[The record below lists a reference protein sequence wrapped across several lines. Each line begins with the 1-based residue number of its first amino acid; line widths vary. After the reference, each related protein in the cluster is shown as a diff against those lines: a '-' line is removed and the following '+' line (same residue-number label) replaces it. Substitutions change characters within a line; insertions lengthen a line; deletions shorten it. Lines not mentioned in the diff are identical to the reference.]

1 MKPLSKGFILSKRE
15 HMQFIKKN
23 KKINNKLI
31 TKFSTENNISKL
43 VVRLA
48 YMNGIETE
56 KDLYNYFNP
65 SINSFHNPF
74 LLKNM
79 SEAVTKISNAIASK
93 QKILILGDYD
103 ADGIC
108 ATAILYKYF
117 MSQGVSVDYFLPNRF
132 TDGYGITIDTLDK
145 IKKMY
150 NPNLIVT
157 VDCGIACYKEI
168 EYAKS
173 LGFDIV
179 VTDHHEIPKE
189 IPNCICVDCKFEDQP
204 YPFKNLCGA
213 GIALKLVQALS
224 GLSTA
229 LEYTSICSIATV
241 ADIVPLVDENRIIVH
256 HGLSNINNLPKG
268 VKTLLKSLNLKD
280 ITSTDIAYKI
290 APKLNTAGRM
300 GDASLSFKLFI
311 EEDDKIINEILD
323 TLNELNIKRID
334 AVNSIYDDVI
344 TMLKDIDI
352 SKLGAIVLCKDDWDG
367 GVLGIVCA
375 RIVEKYNK
383 PTCLIS
389 KVDNEYKGS
398 IRSIENIDIYKAL
411 EFASEYLIRFGGHK
425 QAGGLSLNLENLT
438 KFSDKLNEFIL
449 KNYDY
454 TVFLQTKYYDL
465 SDKELTF
472 SIDEFLEIEKM
483 QPFGFC
489 NERPSCLFNLKN
501 ASFDRIKNHNNH
513 LKIKNNNVELVAF
526 NSGEYFENCDHLSE
540 KQALVEL
547 YIDEFS
553 GKKSIKGKVK
563 NFAFGG
569 VPIKV
574 TKEVEH
580 ANYLHTL
587 NYINYSN
594 TESLKNHESLLPV
607 STINSENL
615 EAELKDLLK
624 DNYYGTL
631 IIANTI
637 ETFNMV
643 KNFNMENIINYQ
655 VFNNYDN
662 VYNTL
667 LLLGDTDL
675 NLHNYNTVILLNTV
689 NDGFVNF
696 LRLHGLKV
704 VTANIA
710 HDDTY
715 QKSLSVDRSVF
726 GIYHNGI
733 INAINK
739 NIFGYTK
746 HWYFLNFKK
755 INPQINADYNQFVF
769 VVNTLHELGIINET
783 FENYSYKLTINQDVK
798 ADLNNS
804 LIYNYIKNIKG

>member
-1 MKPLSKGFILSKRE
+1 
-15 HMQFIKKN
+15 MQFLKKT
-23 KKINNKLI
+23 KKLNNKLI

-43 VVRLA
+43 VVKLA
-48 YMNGIETE
+48 YMNGLETE
-56 KDLYNYFNP
+56 KELYNYFNP
-65 SINSFHNPF
+65 SINAFHNPF

-79 SEAVTKISNAIASK
+79 TEAVAKINNAVASK

-117 MSQGVSVDYFLPNRF
+117 KSQNVTVDYFLPNRF

-145 IKKMY
+145 IKRMY

-168 EYAKS
+168 EYAKE

-179 VTDHHEIPKE
+179 VTDHHEIPKQ
-189 IPNCICVDCKFEDQP
+189 IPNCICVDCKFEDQS

-229 LEYTSICSIATV
+229 LEFTSICSIATV
-241 ADIVPLVDENRIIVH
+241 ADIVPLMDENRVIVH

-280 ITSTDIAYKI
+280 VTSTDIAYKV

-311 EEDDKIINEILD
+311 EEDDNTITEILN
-323 TLNELNIKRID
+323 TLNELNVKRID
-334 AVNSIYDDVI
+334 AVNNIYNDAI
-344 TMLKDIDI
+344 NMLKEIDI
-352 SKLGAIVLCKDDWDG
+352 SKLGAIVLCKDNWDG

-411 EFASEYLIRFGGHK
+411 EYSSEYLIRFGGHK
-425 QAGGLSLNLENLT
+425 QAGGLSLTLENLNN
-438 KFSDKLNEFIL
+438 FNNKLNEYIL
-449 KNYDY
+449 NNYDY

-472 SIDEFLEIEKM
+472 TEEEFLQIEKM
-483 QPFGFC
+483 QPFGFG
-489 NERPSCLFNLKN
+489 NERPNCLFNLKN

-513 LKIKNNNVELVAF
+513 LKIKCNNTELVAF
-526 NSGEYFENCDHLSE
+526 NCGEYFENCDHLSE

-547 YIDEFS
+547 YMDEFS
-553 GKKSIKGKVK
+553 NKKSIKGKVK
-563 NFAFGG
+563 NFSFGG

-587 NYINYSN
+587 NYLNYKDNNSLINTQN
-594 TESLKNHESLLPV
+594 LAEIVNINNNNIETELKNLL
-607 STINSENL
+607 NN
-615 EAELKDLLK
+615 
-624 DNYYGTL
+624 NYYGTL

-637 ETFNMV
+637 DTFNYV
-643 KNFNMENIINYQ
+643 KNLNISNIINYQ
-655 VFNNYDN
+655 VFNNFDT

-667 LLLGDTDL
+667 LLLGDTEL
-675 NLHNYNTVILLNTV
+675 NLHNYNTVILLNKV
-689 NDGFVNF
+689 NSGFVNY

-704 VTANIA
+704 ILANL
-710 HDDTY
+710 DVDTTNFNA
-715 QKSLSVDRSVF
+715 LLCDRSVF

-739 NIFGYTK
+739 GIFGYTK
-746 HWYFLNFKK
+746 YWYYLNFKRC
-755 INPQINADYNQFVF
+755 NPQINCDYNQFIF
-769 VVNTLHELGIINET
+769 VVNTLLELGILQET
-783 FENYSYKLTINQDVK
+783 FENYSYKLSINKDVK

>member
-1 MKPLSKGFILSKRE
+1 
-15 HMQFIKKN
+15 MQFIKKT
-23 KKINNKLI
+23 KKLNNKLI
-31 TKFSTENNISKL
+31 TKFSSENNISKL

-79 SEAVTKISNAIASK
+79 SEAVAKISNAIASK

-117 MSQGVSVDYFLPNRF
+117 KSQGVSVDYFLPNRF

-145 IKKMY
+145 IKRMY

-157 VDCGIACYKEI
+157 VDCGIACFKEI
-168 EYAKS
+168 EYAKE

-224 GLSTA
+224 GLGTA

-241 ADIVPLVDENRIIVH
+241 ADIVPLVDENRVIVH

-268 VKTLLKSLNLKD
+268 VKSLLKSLNLKD
-280 ITSTDIAYKI
+280 VTSTDIAYKI

-311 EEDDKIINEILD
+311 EEDDNVINDILN
-323 TLNELNIKRID
+323 TLNELNTKRVN
-334 AVNSIYDDVI
+334 AVNSIYEDCI
-344 TMLKDIDI
+344 NMIKDIDI
-352 SKLGAIVLCKDDWDG
+352 SKLGAIVLCKDNWDG

-411 EFASEYLIRFGGHK
+411 EYSSEYLIRFGGHK
-425 QAGGLSLNLENLT
+425 QAGGLSLTFENFEAF
-438 KFSDKLNEFIL
+438 KSKLNEYIL
-449 KNYDY
+449 NNYDY

-472 SIDEFLEIEKM
+472 TLDEYLQIEKM
-483 QPFGFC
+483 QPFGFG

-501 ASFDRIKNHNNH
+501 ASFDRIKNHSNH
-513 LKIKNNNVELVAF
+513 LKIKCNNVELVAF

-547 YIDEFS
+547 YLDEF
-553 GKKSIKGKVK
+553 GNKKSIKGKVK
-563 NFAFGG
+563 NFSFGG

-580 ANYLHTL
+580 ANYIHTL
-587 NYINYSN
+587 NYLNYENENSIKN
-594 TESLKNHESLLPV
+594 SQELSKVITIDNQNLEIELKN
-607 STINSENL
+607 
-615 EAELKDLLK
+615 LLK

-631 IIANTI
+631 ILANNI
-637 ETFNMV
+637 DTFNMV
-643 KNFNMENIINYQ
+643 RNFNIQNIINYQ
-655 VFNNYDN
+655 VFNNVDT

-667 LLLGDTDL
+667 LLLGDTKL

-689 NDGFVNF
+689 NSGFINY
-696 LRLHGLKV
+696 LRILGLKV
-704 VTANIA
+704 VIANI
-710 HDDTY
+710 DVDISNMKNLNT
-715 QKSLSVDRSVF
+715 DRSVF

-739 NIFGYTK
+739 GIFGYTK
-746 HWYFLNFKK
+746 YWYYLNYKR
-755 INPQINADYNQFVF
+755 INPQINTDYSQFVF
-769 VVNTLHELGIINET
+769 VVNTLIELGIIEEI
-783 FENYSYKLTINQDVK
+783 FENGNYKLNINLDVK

-804 LIYNYIKNIKG
+804 LIYTYIKNLKG